1 MARERRLLP
10 ILTTTEGEKKNGRG
24 GDVRCFTGDAKLTTA
39 GDLKARYCIHA
50 VGPDYRDCTPLHTG
64 AGGDDDAQVETVGEV
79 VPPTTMSSL
88 LPSSSGSPRNLAAAD
103 ALLASAYRRS
113 LKVAAGVRKI
123 VGDPDAVPVRSVAFP
138 LISAGIFRGK
148 HRSLHDVSVIA
159 IESLAKELV
168 ASRGLEGQRDTTVEE
183 VHLVAFT
190 DAELEV
196 LLSVAEEKLG

>member
-1 MARERRLLP
+1 M
-10 ILTTTEGEKKNGRG
+10 
-24 GDVRCFTGDAKLTTA
+24 
-39 GDLKARYCIHA
+39 
-50 VGPDYRDCTPLHTG
+50 GPDYRHCALHG
-64 AGGDDDAQVETVGEV
+64 ADVDNETVEEGEV
-79 VPPTTMSSL
+79 LPMSLSSPSASSPSL
-88 LPSSSGSPRNLAAAD
+88 ATAD

-113 LKVAAGVRKI
+113 LKVALNVRKSL
-123 VGDPDAVPVRSVAFP
+123 GDPDAVPVRSVAFL

-168 ASRGLEGQRDTTVEE
+168 ASRGLEGQRDATVEE